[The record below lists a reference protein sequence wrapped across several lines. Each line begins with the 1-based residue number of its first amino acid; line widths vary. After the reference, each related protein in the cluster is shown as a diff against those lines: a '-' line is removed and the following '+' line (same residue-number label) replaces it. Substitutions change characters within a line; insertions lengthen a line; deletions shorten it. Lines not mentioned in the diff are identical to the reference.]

1 MTSEKQKVNILVV
14 GPNNSGKTTFLET
27 LSMTPL
33 VEIDYRSSGE
43 VLESNSSDCVEYGAF
58 LTQDVEVELRS
69 LPSRNTED
77 FDMTDINWAMAERG
91 ADGVIMMVPA
101 DDPQA
106 FLLAHKMFDHVQQRL
121 DVPFLLAVT
130 RNDEGLV
137 WEKAEVSDCFHMPQD
152 FITYLDPRNYNDA
165 FSTLNFLFEY
175 VPASCQTAD
184 SYQTVEEE
192 LEMQIA

>member
-1 MTSEKQKVNILVV
+1 MTSDKQKVNILVV

-43 VLESNSSDCVEYGAF
+43 IIESNRPDCVEYGAF

-69 LPSRNTED
+69 LTCRNADD
-77 FDMTDINWAMAERG
+77 FNMDDINWAVAEEG
-91 ADGVIMMVPA
+91 VDGVIMMVPA

-106 FLLAHKMFDHVQQRL
+106 FLRAHKMFDHVQQRT
-121 DVPFLLAVT
+121 DVPFLLALT

-137 WEKAEVSDCFHMPQD
+137 WDKAEVSDCFHMPQD
-152 FITYLDPRNYNDA
+152 FITYLDPRNYNNA
-165 FSTLNFLFEY
+165 FDTLNFLFEY
-175 VPASCQTAD
+175 VPLPVRQ
-184 SYQTVEEE
+184 EEPA
-192 LEMQIA
+192 LAMQIA

>member
-1 MTSEKQKVNILVV
+1 MTSDKQKVNILVV
-14 GPNNSGKTTFLET
+14 GPGNSGKTTYLET

-43 VLESNSSDCVEYGAF
+43 IVESNREDCVEYGAF

-69 LPSRNTED
+69 LPCRNTED
-77 FDMTDINWAMAERG
+77 FDMLDINWAMAEKG
-91 ADGVIMMVPA
+91 ADGVIMMLPA
-101 DDPQA
+101 DDPRA
-106 FLLAHKMFDHVQQRL
+106 FLQAHRMFDHVQQQL

-137 WEKAEVSDCFHMPQD
+137 WDKTEIGDCFHVPQD
-152 FITYLDPRNYNDA
+152 FIVTMDPRNYSEA

-175 VPASCQTAD
+175 MPTPT
-184 SYQTVEEE
+184 TVHAEEPVCA
-192 LEMQIA
+192 LQIA